1 MINRG
6 PRPRVVAG
14 MLFAALLLAG
24 IPARAQHMN
33 EKDSPCAG
41 IAGTADLVDC
51 LSKAKDSSDAKLNSL
66 YKNLRQKLDPSDAER
81 LTRAQRLWIQY
92 RDANCSAERELYDRG
107 TAAWPAYLAC
117 FEAMTRMRTKELEV
131 TYAVKLK

>member
-1 MINRG
+1 MMNWGLRVLAAASV
-6 PRPRVVAG
+6 VVAVS
-14 MLFAALLLAG
+14 LLTST
-24 IPARAQHMN
+24 PARAQHMN

-41 IAGTADLVDC
+41 IGGTADLVDC

-66 YKNLRQKLDPSDAER
+66 YKNLRTRLDPRDADR
-81 LTRAQRLWIQY
+81 LTATQRLWIRY
-92 RDANCSAERELYDRG
+92 RDANCSAERELYDGG

-117 FEAMTRMRTKELEV
+117 FEAMTRMRTMELEV